1 MRALALAAMGIGILL
16 TGCST
21 TAETSVSA
29 DVDDAATV
37 RTADF
42 VVGTWNCSIEYDQSP
57 FEFGL
62 TFGDDGSYELSAS
75 GVTIPG
81 TYEIVADQATIQ
93 PDLDSDWGHIPVTA
107 TIPLTV
113 EEGVILTATVVIGED
128 GGSPG
133 PIGVRGELVD
143 DEIIATLSSRDSMN
157 GETLRCSRG

>member
-1 MRALALAAMGIGILL
+1 MRFLGITVIGLGMVL
-16 TGCST
+16 TGCAAPAGSLT
-21 TAETSVSA
+21 VSDNDSGSA
-29 DVDDAATV
+29 

-57 FEFGL
+57 FEFSL
-62 TFGDDGSYELSAS
+62 TFGEDGSYELAGS

-81 TYEIVADQATIQ
+81 IYEIVADQATIQ
-93 PDLDSDWGHIPVTA
+93 PDVDSDWGHIPVTA

-143 DEIIATLSSRDSMN
+143 EEIIATLSSRDSMN
-157 GETLRCSRG
+157 GETIRCSRA